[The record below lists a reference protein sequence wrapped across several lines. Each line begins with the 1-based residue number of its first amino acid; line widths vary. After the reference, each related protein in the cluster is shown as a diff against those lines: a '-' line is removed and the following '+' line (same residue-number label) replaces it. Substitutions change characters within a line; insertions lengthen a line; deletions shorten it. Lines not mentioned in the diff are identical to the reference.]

1 MNKTAK
7 KINAQ
12 IELNDDYKKLN
23 ISDFKLPDFKPMPDI
38 GNITNA
44 YLSAFNTG
52 MTIYE
57 CLSWLQ
63 GYVQANRDALVQL
76 IGDLNKFQESIENA
90 LNSIVENL
98 KELDAKLEKETED
111 RKAADIILDGK
122 ITTEKEE
129 RTAEDALLNEKID
142 QTKKDLDESLKN
154 LDTYVKKTGDYMTG
168 PLVLKSK
175 TDEASP
181 DLPEKGGAITFYT
194 DENTAAEGLPADY
207 TTVSKSFITNR
218 PQSSTE
224 GDASGDRVYGM
235 HFYNQYSDLEH
246 QKQRFIFNQE
256 GDYRILVRDLT
267 KPVGERSDLLWGEQI
282 AYLSDLKNL
291 TPTGGA
297 SFNLS
302 FSNKLNAYTNR
313 ETGVYTPCENVV
325 VEPSINTKDVIFD
338 IVEDISDYD
347 YILVGVQSTTWANSK
362 HYEQILVP
370 CKKSKLY
377 GEYNGVSITQEG
389 ENNTFKYT
397 STLDFKCFQDTD
409 GFYKVECKAFGTWEN
424 GLNVTMRGAKA
435 VPYEA
440 QSGGV
445 TTQILTAKT
454 RQITDN
460 GSTSAVAVQVE
471 TEEDLTQFKMFY
483 VCLASTSIQAP
494 LTNAISF
501 LMPVEGYGWGEVKTI
516 VDPSMHLHYVGCQ
529 GVTDG
534 KINFNLA
541 NLSGAADTYTINS
554 IVGIK

>member
-1 MNKTAK
+1 MTNKTAK

-76 IGDLNKFQESIENA
+76 IGDLNEFQTSIENA

-129 RTAEDALLNEKID
+129 RVAEDARLDGKID
-142 QTKKDLDESLKN
+142 QTKEDLNTKIDDTKQELDTKIDETKKELDESLKN
-154 LDTYVKKTGDYMTG
+154 LDTYVKKTGDDMTG

-181 DLPEKGGAITFYT
+181 SLPEKGGAITFYT

-224 GDASGDRVYGM
+224 GDTSGDRVYGM

-267 KPVGERSDLLWGEQI
+267 KPVVERSDLLWGEQI
-282 AYLSDLKNL
+282 AYLSDLE
-291 TPTGGA
+291 
-297 SFNLS
+297 
-302 FSNKLNAYTNR
+302 KL
-313 ETGVYTPCENVV
+313 P
-325 VEPSINTKDVIFD
+325 K
-338 IVEDISDYD
+338 
-347 YILVGVQSTTWANSK
+347 
-362 HYEQILVP
+362 
-370 CKKSKLY
+370 
-377 GEYNGVSITQEG
+377 
-389 ENNTFKYT
+389 
-397 STLDFKCFQDTD
+397 
-409 GFYKVECKAFGTWEN
+409 
-424 GLNVTMRGAKA
+424 
-435 VPYEA
+435 
-440 QSGGV
+440 GGV
-445 TTQILTAKT
+445 TTQKLTAKT
-454 RQITDN
+454 HQITDN

-483 VCLASTSIQAP
+483 VCLVNTSIQSP
-494 LTNAISF
+494 LTNVISF
-501 LMPVEGYGWGEVKTI
+501 LMPVDGYGWGEIKTI
-516 VDPSMHLHYVGCQ
+516 ADPSMHLHYVGCQ

-541 NLSGAADTYTINS
+541 NLSGTADTYVINS

>member
-76 IGDLNKFQESIENA
+76 IGDLNKFQTSIENA

-129 RTAEDALLNEKID
+129 RVAEDTRLDGKID
-142 QTKKDLDESLKN
+142 QTKKELDESLKN
-154 LDTYVKKTGDYMTG
+154 LDTYVKKTGDDMTG
-168 PLVLKSK
+168 PLILKSK

-181 DLPEKGGAITFYT
+181 SLPEKGGAITFYT
-194 DENTAAEGLPADY
+194 DENAAAEGSPADY

-218 PQSSTE
+218 PQRVV
-224 GDASGDRVYGM
+224 GDDHSAVYGIR
-235 HFYNQYSDLEH
+235 FTNNYEDTEYS
-246 QKQRFIFNQE
+246 KQRFIFEQE
-256 GDYRILVRDLT
+256 GDYRILVRNNK
-267 KPVGERSDLLWGEQI
+267 KPQEEKSDLLWGEQI
-282 AYLSDLKNL
+282 AYLSDLENL

-313 ETGVYTPCENVV
+313 EIGDYTPCENVV
-325 VEPSINTKDVIFD
+325 IEPSINTKDVIFD

-445 TTQILTAKT
+445 TTQRLTPKT
-454 RQITDN
+454 TSFSDN
-460 GSTSAVAVQVE
+460 ASTSAVAVQVE
-471 TEEDLTQFKMFY
+471 TNEDLTQFKMLY
-483 VCLASTSIQAP
+483 VCLVSQNVPTS
-494 LTNAISF
+494 LGVTAITF
-501 LMPVEGYGWGEVKTI
+501 LMPINDFGWGETKTLI
-516 VDPSMHLHYVGCQ
+516 DPAMHLYYVGCQ

-534 KINFNLA
+534 KINFNVA
-541 NLSGAADTYTINS
+541 NLSGTAASYTINS

>member
-129 RTAEDALLNEKID
+129 RTSEDARLDGKID
-142 QTKKDLDESLKN
+142 QTKEDLNTKIDETKQELDTKIDNTKQELNTKIDETKKELDESLKN
-154 LDTYVKKTGDYMTG
+154 LDTYVKKTGDDMTG

-181 DLPEKGGAITFYT
+181 SLPEKGGAITFYT

-207 TTVSKSFITNR
+207 ITVSKSFITNR
-218 PQSSTE
+218 PQRVV
-224 GDASGDRVYGM
+224 GDDHSAVYGI
-235 HFYNQYSDLEH
+235 HFTNNYEDTEYS
-246 QKQRFIFNQE
+246 KQRFIFKQE
-256 GDYRILVRDLT
+256 GDYRILVRNNK
-267 KPVGERSDLLWGEQI
+267 KPQEEKSDLLWGEQI
-282 AYLSDLKNL
+282 AYLSDLE
-291 TPTGGA
+291 
-297 SFNLS
+297 
-302 FSNKLNAYTNR
+302 KL
-313 ETGVYTPCENVV
+313 P
-325 VEPSINTKDVIFD
+325 K
-338 IVEDISDYD
+338 
-347 YILVGVQSTTWANSK
+347 
-362 HYEQILVP
+362 
-370 CKKSKLY
+370 
-377 GEYNGVSITQEG
+377 
-389 ENNTFKYT
+389 
-397 STLDFKCFQDTD
+397 
-409 GFYKVECKAFGTWEN
+409 
-424 GLNVTMRGAKA
+424 
-435 VPYEA
+435 
-440 QSGGV
+440 GGV
-445 TTQILTAKT
+445 TTQRLTPKT
-454 RQITDN
+454 TSFSDN
-460 GSTSAVAVQVE
+460 ASTSAVAVEVE
-471 TEEDLTQFKMFY
+471 TEEDLTQFKMLY
-483 VCLASTSIQAP
+483 VCLVSQNVPTALGVS
-494 LTNAISF
+494 AITF
-501 LMPVEGYGWGEVKTI
+501 LMPIDGFGFGETKTLI
-516 VDPSMHLHYVGCQ
+516 DPAMHLYYVGCQ

-534 KINFNLA
+534 KINFNVA
-541 NLSGAADTYTINS
+541 NLSGTAASYTINS